1 MTQKALKPVILL
13 ISASLTLG
21 AQEPPEARAPEKH
34 PLKARI
40 RSKATPQ
47 PQRVDLN
54 SASQEDLK
62 KVPGLTDELAARI
75 IAGRPYLTKS
85 NLVTRSIVPLDAYQA
100 IQGWVMVKQKVAV
113 K

>member
-13 ISASLTLG
+13 IAASLALV
-21 AQEPPEARAPEKH
+21 AQEPAGIKAPRKH
-34 PLKARI
+34 PVKVMAQ
-40 RSKATPQ
+40 SKSTPQ
-47 PQRVDLN
+47 PQRIDLN